1 MFEMMILDMCST
13 TNCYNLTKELE
24 MAKDL
29 NAYLEG
35 IEEGAKRSIEL
46 LTYVKGLDREVQT
59 LRVENIRL
67 EAENTT
73 LRKLMARDFKLVRKE
88 YLF

>member
-1 MFEMMILDMCST
+1 
-13 TNCYNLTKELE
+13 